1 MKERIRSPGKI
12 CASSRGNTGGANV
25 IQNDWVKKVRL
36 MNGVKEGDKR
46 MANGRMKINDIGW
59 KFKSES
65 IYQNLT
71 NIT

>member
-1 MKERIRSPGKI
+1 
-12 CASSRGNTGGANV
+12 
-25 IQNDWVKKVRL
+25 